1 MLSRLPDPQF
11 LNYRIEFRG
20 PVSQQL
26 IHTVRLDRVDKPLAH
41 WIRNAL
47 EKHLVGQ
54 SVSIY
59 LEPDQQ
65 PASSKCQLCGQVIT
79 DGKPCGCGAR

>member
-1 MLSRLPDPQF
+1 MLPRDPDPQF
-11 LNYRIEFRG
+11 FNYRIECRG

-26 IHTVRLDRVDKPLAH
+26 IHTVRLERVDSPLAH

-47 EKHLVGQ
+47 ERHLVGQ

-59 LEPDQQ
+59 IDQQ
-65 PASSKCQLCGQVIT
+65 PAPFKCQLCGQVIT